1 MAAGFVDDEGRR
13 RSGGGRVTAF
23 VALSCATAA
32 MGGAIYGYDISTAGG
47 VSSMEP
53 FLRDFFPDVL
63 RRMAGGRVSNYCK
76 FDSQLLTLFTSSLY
90 ISGLLTAVL
99 LASWVTASRGRRAS
113 MILGG
118 FAYIAGAAVS
128 GAAVNV
134 SMAIL
139 GRALLGVGLGFT
151 TQSVPLY
158 MAEMAPARYRGAFS
172 NGIQFSLCLGAL
184 AATTVNFAVEKI
196 RGGWGWRLSL
206 ALAGVPAVFLTVGAV
221 FLPETPNSLVQQGK
235 DRDKVKALLQKIRG
249 VDAVDDEL
257 DEIVAAAAATTQGEN
272 GLWLILSRRRYR
284 PQLAMAVLIPA
295 FTQLT
300 GINAIGFYAPV
311 LLRTIGMGE
320 SASLLSTVI
329 MVIVSSASTLAS
341 MFLVDRFGRRTLL
354 LAGGAQM
361 LVSEALIGGVM
372 AAKLGD
378 DGAPSKAYAALLV
391 TLIGVYSAGFGWS
404 WGPLSWLV
412 PSEVLPMEV
421 RSAGQSVAVASCFAL
436 TVFVAQCFLAALCRM
451 KAWIFFF
458 FAGWIAAMTAFVY
471 VFLPETKGMPIEQ
484 VGSVWEEHWFWRRIV
499 GTDEIHAS
507 SSKLSK

>member
-1 MAAGFVDDEGRR
+1 
-13 RSGGGRVTAF
+13 
-23 VALSCATAA
+23 
-32 MGGAIYGYDISTAGG
+32 
-47 VSSMEP
+47 
-53 FLRDFFPDVL
+53 
-63 RRMAGGRVSNYCK
+63 
-76 FDSQLLTLFTSSLY
+76 
-90 ISGLLTAVL
+90 
-99 LASWVTASRGRRAS
+99 

-151 TQSVPLY
+151 TQSVQLY
-158 MAEMAPARYRGAFS
+158 VAEMAPARYRGAFS

-235 DRDKVKALLQKIRG
+235 DRDTVKALLQRIRG

-257 DEIVAAAAATTQGEN
+257 DEIVAANAAAAAAHGEN
-272 GLWLILSRRRYR
+272 GPVADPVAGAGTGRSSPW
-284 PQLAMAVLIPA
+284 PVLIPGVHA
-295 FTQLT
+295 ANGHQRNRVLPC
-300 GINAIGFYAPV
+300 PV
-311 LLRTIGMGE
+311 LLRTVGMGE
-320 SASLLSTVI
+320 SAALLATVI
-329 MVIVSSASTLAS
+329 LVVVSSASTLAS
-341 MFLVDRFGRRTLL
+341 MFLVDRFGRRALL

-361 LVSEALIGGVM
+361 LVSEALIGSIM

-378 DGAPSKAYAALLV
+378 EGAPSKAYATLLV
-391 TLIGVYSAGFGWS
+391 VLIGVYSTGFGWS

-412 PSEVLPMEV
+412 PTEVLPLEV
-421 RSAGQSVAVASCFAL
+421 RSAGQSVAVATCFAL
-436 TVFVAQCFLAALCRM
+436 TVLVAQCFLAALCRM

-471 VFLPETKGMPIEQ
+471 FFLPETKGIPIEQ

-507 SSKLSK
+507 SKLSK